1 MNDAQVSV
9 DNRTHLLPQPF
20 MVIATQNPWEY
31 HGTFPLP
38 ESQLDRFLMRIRIG
52 YPDSIDEKKILER
65 PQQLRPA
72 DELEPVLTV
81 QEVLDLQ
88 ERVEKIRVED
98 SLMDYL
104 LAIVLATRRC
114 DALALGVSTRG
125 AMALHKAS
133 KALALVRQRDYC
145 LPDDIKELAPLV
157 LSHRVRLEAKHGLQS
172 HRSEDM
178 ERLIQDIVESVPVPL
193 IGRHMP
199 KHHAHAA
206 IRVEPPERAVTKRT
220 ALSLWPGIFLRWFYQ
235 NRSLRLTSEGLRFVL
250 IALAVGIAALNTGNN
265 LLYLLLAMML
275 ALIVVSGVLSERC
288 LKGLSIQRR
297 LPAHLFAGEPATVA
311 LRVTNEKR
319 HFPSFS
325 LRISDVVVGAA
336 QFAATHLLYLP
347 PKGST
352 VHSYRLLFPKRGQFR
367 VEATK
372 VSTRFPFGLFVKIA
386 TLPNQAEMV
395 AYPAPK
401 PLPQAILDALETIG
415 HDRAASRRG
424 PGSGLY
430 NLRDYHVG
438 DDSRSVHWKTSAR
451 QSRLVVRE
459 TEAEDQRQV
468 TLALASQAPVG
479 MRALTL
485 TATQDF
491 ERAIILTASLA
502 AHFQRQGFAHASRYR
517 G

>member
-1 MNDAQVSV
+1 VSRHSFEPLEGV
-9 DNRTHLLPQPF
+9 
-20 MVIATQNPWEY
+20 VIK
-31 HGTFPLP
+31 L
-38 ESQLDRFLMRIRIG
+38 
-52 YPDSIDEKKILER
+52 
-65 PQQLRPA
+65 
-72 DELEPVLTV
+72 
-81 QEVLDLQ
+81 
-88 ERVEKIRVED
+88 
-98 SLMDYL
+98 
-104 LAIVLATRRC
+104 
-114 DALALGVSTRG
+114 
-125 AMALHKAS
+125 
-133 KALALVRQRDYC
+133 
-145 LPDDIKELAPLV
+145 
-157 LSHRVRLEAKHGLQS
+157 
-172 HRSEDM
+172 
-178 ERLIQDIVESVPVPL
+178 
-193 IGRHMP
+193 
-199 KHHAHAA
+199 
-206 IRVEPPERAVTKRT
+206 T
-220 ALSLWPGIFLRWFYQ
+220 ALSMWPGRFLRWFYH

-250 IALAVGIAALNTGNN
+250 ITLAVGIAALNTGNN

-288 LKGLSIQRR
+288 LKGVSIQRR

-311 LRVTNEKR
+311 LRVTNDKR

-386 TLPNQAEMV
+386 TLPNFAELV

-401 PLPQAILDALETIG
+401 PLPQTILDALESIG
-415 HDRAASRRG
+415 HDREASRRG

-459 TEAEDQRQV
+459 TEAEDQRHV

-479 MRALTL
+479 IGALTP
-485 TATQDF
+485 TATEDF

-502 AHFQRQGFAHASRYR
+502 AYFQHQGFAMRLVIGDEEVRLGTGRSHLYRILRLLAFSRVSLDTGAPIPSSFLTLSSDTALGQLVLLILPWEDDQLR
-517 G
+517 AACQGVTRILDA